1 MQKTKADFAVRT
13 KNGIVA
19 NVGRS
24 TISVPKTNFDGG
36 HIKYYKDKPK
46 KVHKQVS

>member
-24 TISVPKTNFDGG
+24 TISVPKTNFGGG
-36 HIKYYKDKPK
+36 HIKWHEDRRGKYFSKS
-46 KVHKQVS
+46 H